1 VNKKIERISDAAM
14 KILENYD
21 YQGNIRELM
30 NIINSAVIIG
40 SSSEIKKKCLPSYI
54 LEATAPVER
63 DIADGPFKTMEEME
77 KDYIK
82 KVLAAMEGNKTHTA
96 QILNISRIGLIS
108 KIKKYKLE

>member
-1 VNKKIERISDAAM
+1 M

-30 NIINSAVIIG
+30 NIINSTVIIE

-63 DIADGPFKTMEEME
+63 DIADGPFKTMDEME
-77 KDYIK
+77 RTTSKRFLRPWRATRRTPPKSSAYRG
-82 KVLAAMEGNKTHTA
+82 LA
-96 QILNISRIGLIS
+96 LFPRS
-108 KIKKYKLE
+108 KSINWSSAERKN